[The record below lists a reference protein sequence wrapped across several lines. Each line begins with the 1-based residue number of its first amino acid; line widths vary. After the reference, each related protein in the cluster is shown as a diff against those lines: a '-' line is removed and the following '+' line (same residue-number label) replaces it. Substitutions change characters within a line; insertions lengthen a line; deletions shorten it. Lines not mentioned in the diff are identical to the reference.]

1 METKDK
7 QELLNNLTKVN
18 PVFAGASKGH
28 TVVSKSD
35 GKQLI
40 VGRSIKL
47 NGEIDV
53 CESLVVEGTLEAN
66 LSSAKCL
73 DIVNGGEFSGS
84 AQVDEAHVSGTFDG
98 ELVVNGI
105 LYVYETGVVSGKIS
119 YVSLIVEKGGV
130 LKGTLKNIPVAK

>member
-18 PVFAGASKGH
+18 PVFAGAAKGH

-73 DIVNGGEFSGS
+73 DIVGGGRFSGS

-98 ELVVNGI
+98 ELVVNGV

-119 YVSLIVEKGGV
+119 YISLIVEKGGV
-130 LKGTLKNIPVAK
+130 LRGTLKNITAAK